1 MQFENQCSYSIPK
14 IFGLMVMLLFAGSLI
29 CAQVESTFD
38 TNVDGWLVTGDNS
51 AAWESTAGNPGGCLS
66 VNDHATGG
74 MNYIVAPSKFHG
86 DWSAMTAADS
96 ISAQIYYQHLGGG
109 YQVYPAYI
117 FRIAGPG
124 GAAYTMVGTTYHPTE
139 GVWTTYTAY
148 LNPADWVI
156 ETGEWNSILDN
167 INSVRITG
175 EFYNG
180 DEIVRL
186 DNVFLSSTPTKV
198 FIPCVYDNFN
208 TAGTGDWSFMGT
220 GGASNP
226 GSGGNRAGY
235 VSITDK
241 SGDTSI
247 ALAPAKYLGDWSS
260 LNGIGIVTVDL
271 RIISRSDTVAGI
283 SEFIRISGPG
293 GSAFVTI
300 DPAEFPES
308 GLVWKT
314 FAYPIDPSRWIVDS
328 GTWLGLLQ
336 DVTECRITTEFYA
349 NTETIGLD
357 NFGRMASGC
366 SPIDDTVQVRDPAV
380 ENCRYHSMVNVS
392 TVAHNP
398 RDNELYGLVRET
410 AGSGGGLYPINGPG
424 RGIRIQ
430 SYDRPAHLIF
440 DRNGNAFVS
449 EDYSGNV
456 YRKEFDGPSSLWVSG
471 WHSGDDDPYGMAF
484 APIGFNGLLV
494 RQGDILVTDRGA
506 SGPDQIWSFSPQ
518 SAENEQLVM
527 PDPGEVDFWDLAVD
541 PDGRVYLCDGLD
553 PDHLFTLHLD
563 GTLTSLA
570 LSAPISDLQS
580 IVYDSVQEQ
589 IYVAGGNLKT
599 IYRIDPI
606 SGTVT
611 LVADGFAGL
620 SPCCLEIDP
629 PNRRLWVAD
638 NGYNRVYEFCLDG
651 GVPVSV
657 SADLQGS
664 SRPVPDGWQIPVF
677 IGFYLPGADVLQD
690 PAVYYCRSMTGKV
703 ANSAV
708 AQVPGIAPGTY
719 DIAVSG
725 EHTLVNLKRAVI
737 VAEPTAEV
745 VMGTLREGNANRD
758 HRIDLADFAVLAL
771 SWLRVE
777 TAANFDETSDF
788 DRNTVIDLDDVVLLI
803 TNWLNSSPIEII
815 KN

>member
-1 MQFENQCSYSIPK
+1 MQSENQCSYSIPR
-14 IFGLMVMLLFAGSLI
+14 ISGWMVMLLLAGGLV

-38 TNVDGWLVTGDNS
+38 TDVDGWQVTGDNS
-51 AAWESTAGNPGGCLS
+51 AAWEATTGNPGGCLS

-186 DNVFLSSTPTKV
+186 DNVSLSSTPVKA
-198 FIPCVYDNFN
+198 FIACAYDDFN
-208 TAGTGDWSFMGT
+208 AAGTGDWSFANTAGV
-220 GGASNP
+220 SNP
-226 GSGGNRAGY
+226 GSGGNRGGY
-235 VSITDK
+235 LNFADK
-241 SGDTSI
+241 GGVTSF
-247 ALAPAKYLGDWSS
+247 AFVPAKFLGDWSS
-260 LNGIGIVTVDL
+260 LDGTGIVTIDL
-271 RIISRSDTVAGI
+271 RIVSRNGLNGGI

-314 FAYPIDPSRWIVDS
+314 FSYPIDSSQWIVDS

-410 AGSGGGLYPINGPG
+410 AGSGGGLYPISGPG
-424 RGIRIQ
+424 HGIRIQ
-430 SYDRPAHLIF
+430 AYDNPAHLIF
-440 DRNGNAFVS
+440 DRNGNAFIS
-449 EDYSGNV
+449 EDYGGNV
-456 YRKEFDGPSSLWVSG
+456 YRKEYKGPSSVWVSG
-471 WHSGDDDPYGMAF
+471 WHTGDDDPYGMAF
-484 APIGFNGLLV
+484 APIGFNGATV

-506 SGPDQIWSFSPQ
+506 GGPDQVWSFSSQLP
-518 SAENEQLVM
+518 ENEQLVM
-527 PDPGEVDFWDLAVD
+527 PDPGEVDFWDIAAD
-541 PDGRVYLCDGLD
+541 PDGSVFLCDSLVSDHLSMLD
-553 PDHLFTLHLD
+553 PE
-563 GTLTSLA
+563 GTLTSLP
-570 LSAPISDLQS
+570 LSVSIPNLQS
-580 IVYDSVQEQ
+580 IVYDSGQEQ
-589 IYVAGGNLKT
+589 LYIAGGNSKAV
-599 IYRIDPI
+599 YRVNPL
-606 SGTVT
+606 SGDVT
-611 LVADGFAGL
+611 LVADGFMGFH
-620 SPCCLEIDP
+620 PCCLEIDP

-651 GVPVSV
+651 GVPVNISV
-657 SADLQGS
+657 GLQGS
-664 SRPVPDGWQIPVF
+664 SRPNPAGWQLPLFV
-677 IGFYLPGADVLQD
+677 GFYLPGADALQD
-690 PAVYYCRSMTGKV
+690 PAVFYCRPTTSKL
-703 ANSAV
+703 ADSAL
-708 AQVPGIAPGTY
+708 ARVPGIAPGTY

-725 EHTLVNLKRAVI
+725 EHTLVNLKRTVV
-737 VAEPTAEV
+737 VAEPSAEV

-758 HRIDLADFAVLAL
+758 HRIDLADFAVLAS

-788 DRNTVIDLDDVVLLI
+788 DRNAVIDLDDLVLLI

-815 KN
+815 